1 MVKNEIHRASLFLA
15 NPISIRFR
23 PKSLCPMSETPTAIE
38 KEQLLKQREELLADI
53 ALLKE
58 TLRGE
63 VDVDLEEGD
72 PDVIERE
79 KSAALLAALE
89 ARLASI
95 EDALRAMEHGTYGI
109 CERCGKPIPP
119 ERLEVKPD
127 ATLCVTCQAEVERLQ
142 KRGLLQQMQQQR
154 PFWGLDVEPELEE
167 EEE

>member
-1 MVKNEIHRASLFLA
+1 MSGT
-15 NPISIRFR
+15 PI
-23 PKSLCPMSETPTAIE
+23 PDE
-38 KEQLLKQREELLADI
+38 KEQLLKQREELLSDI

-89 ARLASI
+89 ARLASV
-95 EDALRAMEHGTYGI
+95 EDALRAMERGTYGI

-154 PFWGLDVEPELEE
+154 PFWGLEMEPELEE

>member
-1 MVKNEIHRASLFLA
+1 MSGT
-15 NPISIRFR
+15 PI
-23 PKSLCPMSETPTAIE
+23 TTE
-38 KEQLLKQREELLADI
+38 KEQLLKQREELLSDI

-89 ARLASI
+89 ARLASV
-95 EDALRAMEHGTYGI
+95 EDALRAMERGTYGI

-154 PFWGLDVEPELEE
+154 PFWGLEMEPELEE

>member
-1 MVKNEIHRASLFLA
+1 MSGT
-15 NPISIRFR
+15 PI
-23 PKSLCPMSETPTAIE
+23 TTE
-38 KEQLLKQREELLADI
+38 KEQLLKQREELLSDI

-63 VDVDLEEGD
+63 VDVDLDEGD
-72 PDVIERE
+72 PDLIERE

-89 ARLASI
+89 ARLASV
-95 EDALRAMEHGTYGI
+95 EDALRAMERGTYGI

-119 ERLEVKPD
+119 ERLEVKPE

-154 PFWGLDVEPELEE
+154 PFWGLEMEPELEE

>member
-1 MVKNEIHRASLFLA
+1 MTGT
-15 NPISIRFR
+15 PI
-23 PKSLCPMSETPTAIE
+23 TTE
-38 KEQLLKQREELLADI
+38 KEQLLKQREELLSDI

-89 ARLASI
+89 ARLASV
-95 EDALRAMEHGTYGI
+95 EDALRAMERGTYGI

-154 PFWGLDVEPELEE
+154 PFWGLEMEPELEE

>member
-1 MVKNEIHRASLFLA
+1 
-15 NPISIRFR
+15 
-23 PKSLCPMSETPTAIE
+23 MSGTPTAIE

>member
-1 MVKNEIHRASLFLA
+1 
-15 NPISIRFR
+15 
-23 PKSLCPMSETPTAIE
+23 MSGTPPAIE

-89 ARLASI
+89 ARLASV
-95 EDALRAMEHGTYGI
+95 EDALRAMERGTYGI

-119 ERLEVKPD
+119 ERLEVKPE

-154 PFWGLDVEPELEE
+154 PFWGLDIEPELEE

>member
-1 MVKNEIHRASLFLA
+1 MSGTSIAS
-15 NPISIRFR
+15 
-23 PKSLCPMSETPTAIE
+23 E
-38 KEQLLKQREELLADI
+38 KEHLLKQREELLSDI

-89 ARLASI
+89 ARLASV
-95 EDALRAMEHGTYGI
+95 EDALRAMERGTYGI

-119 ERLEVKPD
+119 ERLEVKPE

-142 KRGLLQQMQQQR
+142 KRGLLQQMQQQQR
-154 PFWGLDVEPELEE
+154 PFWGLDMEPELEE

>member
-1 MVKNEIHRASLFLA
+1 MSGT
-15 NPISIRFR
+15 PI
-23 PKSLCPMSETPTAIE
+23 PAE
-38 KEQLLKQREELLADI
+38 KEQLLKQREELLSDI

-89 ARLASI
+89 ARLASV
-95 EDALRAMEHGTYGI
+95 EDALRAMERGTYGI

-154 PFWGLDVEPELEE
+154 PFWGLEMEPEIEE